1 MGDPR
6 NGTRWSINLPE
17 SLSQAVYVPTQ
28 KITTLHPGAAANV
41 LAVAASTAWM
51 VLTDK
56 KGETEGGAEGS
67 AQVGKELEQGEDNVD
82 VRLSS
87 PALQAYPG
95 LLQNIT
101 GDDGPVITSRR
112 VFFDWEIGQGRR
124 PMCGGGAKW

>member
-6 NGTRWSINLPE
+6 NGTRWSINLPD
-17 SLSQAVYVPTQ
+17 SLSQAIYVPTQ

-41 LAVAASTAWM
+41 LAVAASAASM
-51 VLTDK
+51 VATEK
-56 KGETEGGAEGS
+56 KGETEAG

-87 PALQAYPG
+87 PTLDAYPG

-101 GDDGPVITSRR
+101 GDHGPGIT
-112 VFFDWEIGQGRR
+112 F
-124 PMCGGGAKW
+124 